1 LSGGQPLTI
10 VTEYPFWFI
19 IFCILAGV
27 LVSGILYYKN
37 SKENFSPSLRKLL
50 ALMRFLSVT
59 SIAFLLLTPMLKT
72 LQRNYEK
79 PLLILAQDNS
89 ESIVNGKDSSYY
101 TGEFATR
108 LNALAEK
115 LSSEYDVHTY
125 HFSDKTGENFD
136 FSYSGKQT
144 DISGFFA
151 EIITRYSNRNVGS
164 MLLATDGL
172 FNKGINPVYSSEKIR
187 FPVYTLALGDTSM
200 HKDLYLRHV
209 NFNRIAFKGN
219 KFPVEIVI
227 GANMA
232 SGQSSTLTVSSG
244 GITLFSQTVA
254 FSSDQ
259 FTETVRVLLNAE
271 KDGLQRYHINVKPL
285 SEEISLENNSQDIF
299 IDVLDTKQKILILS
313 QSPHPDIAALKS
325 ALESNFTNEV
335 TEMLISR
342 FTGNIS
348 AYNLIVL
355 HQLPG
360 GSSNISNL
368 VDEAAEQE
376 IPILYILGTQSGITQ
391 FNALNTGLQIL
402 TDKQIYNE
410 ALPAINPE
418 FSLFTISDET
428 RKAIENFPPLTAPFG
443 EFKTLMSTT
452 TLFNQQIGSLVTAYP
467 LVVFTQTLNGK
478 TGIIAGEGIWR
489 WRMVNYQKNGNHN
502 AFDELFSKMTQYLS
516 VKADRSRF
524 RVTGKNNFQEN
535 EMVTFDAE
543 VYNESYELITEPE
556 VEITITNSTGD
567 SYPFVFSK
575 TNTSYHLNAG
585 ILPVDN
591 YSYKA
596 TVRVGEKLL
605 NYQGEFTV
613 SPLNI
618 ESLNTIADHHLLFR
632 LAARHDGQMLYPADM
647 EHFAEILK
655 ARDDIKTVVFTEQRF
670 SELVNLF
677 WVFVIILALLTIEWF
692 IRKINGSY

>member
-1 LSGGQPLTI
+1 
-10 VTEYPFWFI
+10 
-19 IFCILAGV
+19 
-27 LVSGILYYKN
+27 
-37 SKENFSPSLRKLL
+37 
-50 ALMRFLSVT
+50 
-59 SIAFLLLTPMLKT
+59 
-72 LQRNYEK
+72 
-79 PLLILAQDNS
+79 
-89 ESIVNGKDSSYY
+89 
-101 TGEFATR
+101 
-108 LNALAEK
+108 
-115 LSSEYDVHTY
+115 
-125 HFSDKTGENFD
+125 
-136 FSYSGKQT
+136 
-144 DISGFFA
+144 
-151 EIITRYSNRNVGS
+151 
-164 MLLATDGL
+164 
-172 FNKGINPVYSSEKIR
+172 
-187 FPVYTLALGDTSM
+187 
-200 HKDLYLRHV
+200 
-209 NFNRIAFKGN
+209 
-219 KFPVEIVI
+219 
-227 GANMA
+227 
-232 SGQSSTLTVSSG
+232 
-244 GITLFSQTVA
+244 
-254 FSSDQ
+254 
-259 FTETVRVLLNAE
+259 
-271 KDGLQRYHINVKPL
+271 
-285 SEEISLENNSQDIF
+285 
-299 IDVLDTKQKILILS
+299 
-313 QSPHPDIAALKS
+313 
-325 ALESNFTNEV
+325 
-335 TEMLISR
+335 

-489 WRMVNYQKNGNHN
+489 WRMVNYQKNGNHF

-647 EHFAEILK
+647 ERFAEILK